1 MENEGCMPVI
11 HFQILR
17 ITEYIDMLKDAQPT
31 TYMYDIPI
39 TVEPLLSGQSGTY
52 YCPYL
57 RNVHN

>member
-1 MENEGCMPVI
+1 MPVI

-17 ITEYIDMLKDAQPT
+17 ITEDIDMLKDDQPT
-31 TYMYDIPI
+31 KYMHDIPI